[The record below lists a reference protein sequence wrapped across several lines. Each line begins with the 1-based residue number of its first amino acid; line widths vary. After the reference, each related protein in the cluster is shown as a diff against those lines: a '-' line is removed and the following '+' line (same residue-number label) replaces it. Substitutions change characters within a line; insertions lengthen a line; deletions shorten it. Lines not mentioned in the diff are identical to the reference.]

1 MIRMTPFELSLSH
14 ELDIERQRFGN
25 DWLFKWYNTNTADGS
40 GDCRAGTGAGI
51 ERPNDGA
58 LIALAF
64 VFLGLIGQF
73 ELAAV
78 VDGVQTFEWQ
88 GRS

>member
-1 MIRMTPFELSLSH
+1 MRLFGFQLKL
-14 ELDIERQRFGN
+14 RQLGRHTGIQAGTV
-25 DWLFKWYNTNTADGS
+25 YRRAADGS
-40 GDCRAGTGAGI
+40 GDCSGGPRI
-51 ERPNDGA
+51 ERTNDGA

>member
-1 MIRMTPFELSLSH
+1 MAI
-14 ELDIERQRFGN
+14 G
-25 DWLFKWYNTNTADGS
+25 GS
-40 GDCRAGTGAGI
+40 GMKRPPVGRL
-51 ERPNDGA
+51 RPNGGA

-64 VFLGLIGQF
+64 VFLGSIGQF

-88 GRS
+88 GRT

>member
-1 MIRMTPFELSLSH
+1 MPGYSQKAQPY
-14 ELDIERQRFGN
+14 LDAI
-25 DWLFKWYNTNTADGS
+25 ADGVLPDRPALS
-40 GDCRAGTGAGI
+40 IVRSTSKRPPTGRL
-51 ERPNDGA
+51 RPNGGA

-64 VFLGLIGQF
+64 VFLGLIGQL
-73 ELAAV
+73 ELVAV

>member
-1 MIRMTPFELSLSH
+1 MICM
-14 ELDIERQRFGN
+14 ERGQHP
-25 DWLFKWYNTNTADGS
+25 
-40 GDCRAGTGAGI
+40 TGRL
-51 ERPNDGA
+51 RPNGGA

-64 VFLGLIGQF
+64 VFLGLIGHF

>member
-1 MIRMTPFELSLSH
+1 MAI
-14 ELDIERQRFGN
+14 G
-25 DWLFKWYNTNTADGS
+25 GS
-40 GDCRAGTGAGI
+40 GMKRPASRATVTNG
-51 ERPNDGA
+51 GA